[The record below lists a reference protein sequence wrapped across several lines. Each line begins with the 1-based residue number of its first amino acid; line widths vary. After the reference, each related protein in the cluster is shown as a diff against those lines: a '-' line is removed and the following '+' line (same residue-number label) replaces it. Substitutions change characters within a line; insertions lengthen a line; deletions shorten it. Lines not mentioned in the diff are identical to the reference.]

1 MREHVGGCLLQPGE
15 ELAARLQWTPQGL
28 TRAACQPVAG
38 VYSTRKRAMYG
49 K

>member
-1 MREHVGGCLLQPGE
+1 MD
-15 ELAARLQWTPQGL
+15 AAQGL